1 MIRSWSA
8 YRSTWR
14 SVTARGRVTAV
25 IAVLAALLALVTGWW
40 EWLGIAAALGTLL
53 LAAVAM
59 ALGSSS
65 LSVHLDLPGGRVV
78 VGDPATV
85 TLQLQNSA
93 TGRMPALRM
102 ELVVAGVTVLVPVP
116 SLAGGGDHQLRIPL
130 PTYRRDVVDIGPVR
144 AVHGDPFGLI
154 RRVVEWAVQ
163 ETLYVYPRTALPGSA
178 LPGVV
183 LDLQGEESSVRTAS
197 DLAFHAVRE
206 YVPGDDRR
214 FIHWKASARSGT
226 LQVREFRQTQRSTV
240 AVVLS
245 ANPGDYHLAQAPT
258 SHRADGTTPDD
269 EFEVAVG
276 VAASISVEL
285 VRQRRDVVIDAAG
298 LPIRGITAPA
308 LLDQFC
314 SVDLVADLPDG
325 ETPGPAS
332 SIRQLGR
339 AHPRLSLIVFVFGST
354 MSSAELR
361 SVIRSCPAGAQL
373 LAVRARAGSSPFPAR
388 MTGPAHGVV
397 TVADVD
403 DLPAALRAA
412 M

>member
-1 MIRSWSA
+1 MAPGWSA
-8 YRSTWR
+8 YRSKWR
-14 SVTARGRVTAV
+14 SVTARGRVTAAV
-25 IAVLAALLALVTGWW
+25 AVLAALLAVVTGWW
-40 EWLGIAAALGTLL
+40 EWLGIAAALATMV

-59 ALGSSS
+59 ALGNSS
-65 LSVHLDLPGGRVV
+65 LSVQLELAGSRVI

-85 TLQLQNSA
+85 TLQVQNTA
-93 TGRMPALRM
+93 AGRMPALRM
-102 ELVVAGVTVLVPVP
+102 EVVVAGVVVLVPVP
-116 SLAGGGDHQLRIPL
+116 SLAGGALHHQRIPL

-163 ETLYVYPRTALPGSA
+163 EQLFVHPRTALPGSA

-183 LDLQGEESSVRTAS
+183 LDLQGEESTVRTAS

-245 ANPGDYHLAQAPT
+245 ANPGDYHLAPAPT
-258 SHRADGTTPDD
+258 SHRADGTSPDD

-314 SVDLVADLPDG
+314 SVDLGADPQDAELPG
-325 ETPGPAS
+325 LAS
-332 SIRQLGR
+332 VIRQLGR
-339 AHPRLSLIVFVFGST
+339 VQPRLSLIVFVFGSAV
-354 MSSAELR
+354 SSAELR

-373 LAVRARAGSSPFPAR
+373 LAVRARAGWSPFPAR
-388 MTGPAHGVV
+388 VTGPAFGVV

-403 DLPAALRAA
+403 DLPAALRAGL
-412 M
+412 